1 MLFATKMLG
10 TDYCVPVDVK
20 FVSMSWI
27 LLAE

>member
-1 MLFATKMLG
+1 MLG